1 MYQSSFS
8 WCLRCP
14 SVQRCKGNQTDLL
27 TTSGKMAASMERF
40 ESWLTE
46 KLLSVNPD
54 TDTDVFVSYI
64 AGILEEESPEAEK
77 KESILDLLGQVVVI
91 NFFLVY
97 KYWLFKNRI
106 HLPLKN
112 D

>member
-1 MYQSSFS
+1 
-8 WCLRCP
+8 
-14 SVQRCKGNQTDLL
+14 
-27 TTSGKMAASMERF
+27 MERF

-112 D
+112 DCSGLLVYCIHRLHKMSQTMWSIKSR